1 MDFRFFFYICFIDK
15 ISTNKK
21 GSAVKMKNCK
31 KIVCA
36 ICALLLAAVFA
47 GCAMAENL
55 AANEFVGENAYGAG
69 GVIRVKVTM
78 DGDKIA
84 KIKVLEQHETR
95 GLGTTAIM
103 KLTDE
108 IVKNNTTEV
117 DIIAGATLTSVSFA
131 AAVRQA
137 VETALNTDPTAGIE
151 LGENEYLG
159 LSNNALGGRLMI
171 KVTLDGEKMTA
182 IDVLENHESAEIG
195 GVALAA
201 QLQKILD
208 ANSAEVDNIAGATIT
223 CKALAEAV
231 TMALESAK

>member
-1 MDFRFFFYICFIDK
+1 MTGK
-15 ISTNKK
+15 IRLLCT
-21 GSAVKMKNCK
+21 
-31 KIVCA
+31 VCVML
-36 ICALLLAAVFA
+36 ALLLT
-47 GCAMAENL
+47 GAMAEEL
-55 AANEFVGENAYGAG
+55 AANEFIGENLYGAG
-69 GVIRVKVTM
+69 GTIRVKVTM

-95 GLGTTAIM
+95 GLGTTAMM
-103 KLTDE
+103 KLTEE
-108 IVKNNTTEV
+108 IVNKNSTDV
-117 DIIAGATLTSVSFA
+117 DIITGATLTSVSFT

-137 VETALNTDPTAGIE
+137 VETALGTDPAANVQ

-182 IDVLENHESAEIG
+182 IDVLETHESEEIG

-208 ANSAEVDNIAGATIT
+208 ANSTEVDNIAGATVT

-231 TMALESAK
+231 NMALESAK

>member
-1 MDFRFFFYICFIDK
+1 MTGK
-15 ISTNKK
+15 IRLLC
-21 GSAVKMKNCK
+21 AVCTLL
-31 KIVCA
+31 
-36 ICALLLAAVFA
+36 ALLFT
-47 GCAMAENL
+47 GGAMAEEL
-55 AANEFVGENAYGAG
+55 AANEFIGENAYGAG
-69 GVIRVKVTM
+69 GTIRVKVTM

-84 KIKVLEQHETR
+84 KIKTIEQHETR

-108 IVKNNTTEV
+108 MVKNNTTDV

-137 VETALNTDPTAGIE
+137 VETALGTDPAANVV

-171 KVTLDGEKMTA
+171 KVTLDGEKMAA
-182 IDVLENHESAEIG
+182 IDVLETHESEEIG

-208 ANSAEVDNIAGATIT
+208 ANSTEVDNIAGATVT

-231 TMALESAK
+231 NVALESAK